1 MNTEDRDWMLNDY
14 VDGALDSA
22 QREEFERELV
32 TDPALRAEVSEL
44 RLLLNRA
51 ATLPASIEPPAAL
64 WQGIEERIQQGART
78 NVVRFQRKHTAL
90 WWRMGGY
97 AAAAALAAMTGLG
110 YWAYQRPA
118 ETVQV
123 AAPVSAPEAPPD
135 IASARSKADEAY
147 TLARAELLD
156 ALAQRREA
164 FSPEMKTVLRDNMA
178 VIDAAINEINVAL
191 ADDPENPVLLH
202 MLVATRDKELNLLE
216 ELVSGPQ
223 GL

>member
-22 QREEFERELV
+22 QREEFERELA

-64 WQGIEERIQQGART
+64 WQGIEERIQQGARP
-78 NVVRFQRKHTAL
+78 NVVRFQRRHTVL

-123 AAPVSAPEAPPD
+123 AAPVSAPEAAPD
-135 IASARSKADEAY
+135 IAPARSKADEPIPWREPNCSTHWRSAGKPS
-147 TLARAELLD
+147 
-156 ALAQRREA
+156 RR
-164 FSPEMKTVLRDNMA
+164 K
-178 VIDAAINEINVAL
+178 
-191 ADDPENPVLLH
+191 
-202 MLVATRDKELNLLE
+202 
-216 ELVSGPQ
+216 
-223 GL
+223 

>member
-14 VDGALDSA
+14 VDGALDPA
-22 QREEFERELV
+22 QRQEFERELA
-32 TDPALRAEVSEL
+32 TDPVLRAEVAEL

-78 NVVRFQRKHTAL
+78 NVVRFRRKHTAL
-90 WWRMGGY
+90 WSRMGGY

-123 AAPVSAPEAPPD
+123 AAPVSAPEAAPD
-135 IASARSKADEAY
+135 IAPARSKADEAY

-156 ALAQRREA
+156 AVAQRREA

>member
-1 MNTEDRDWMLNDY
+1 MNIEDRDWLINDY
-14 VDGALDSA
+14 VDGALDPA
-22 QREEFERELV
+22 QREEFERELAR
-32 TDPALRAEVSEL
+32 DPVLRAEVAEL

-51 ATLPASIEPPAAL
+51 ATLPASIEPPAAM
-64 WQGIEERIQQGART
+64 WAGIEERIQQGART

-123 AAPVSAPEAPPD
+123 ATPVSTPEAVAP
-135 IASARSKADEAY
+135 IAPARSKADEAY